1 MKFFKVVLA
10 TMLGF
15 VLSTV
20 VLIVLFILLLVG
32 LAVSVTSSQEE
43 KVASGTVLQLSLDHP
58 IMERSS
64 GNPLSDIDWSTFKSN
79 KQPGLNE
86 ILAGIRSAAKDPN
99 IAGIYME
106 VSSIEAGVASIEEIR
121 NALKA
126 FRASGKFVY
135 TYGEQ
140 LTQGAYYLAS
150 VSDRIF
156 LNPQGQLDFRGLRTE
171 LMFYK
176 GAFEKL
182 EIEPEVI
189 RHGKYKSFVEP
200 YIMDKMS
207 PENRA
212 QLHPLVFT
220 IWDQVLTGISTA
232 RKIDKDRLNQMAETM
247 QIRTAED
254 ALREHFVDT
263 LSYYDGVLA
272 AMRSK
277 LGIAADKKI
286 PVLKFARYE
295 ASVPEQSYDKDK
307 IAVIYANGEI
317 SGGNGDDNSIGSDRL
332 AETIRNARL
341 DDHIKAIVLRV
352 NSPGGSALASDIIW
366 RELDLTR
373 KTKPVVACMGD
384 VAASGGYYIACAADK
399 IVAQP
404 NTVTGSIGVLG
415 ILFNAQKLL
424 NNKLGITIDTLK
436 TNSMADFMSFTRP
449 LTAAEKSIM
458 QQSIEHVY
466 DVFVSRVAAGRK
478 MSAAAVDS
486 IGQGRVWIGR
496 DALRIGLVDTLG
508 GMQDAINIA
517 KHLAKLDTYQ
527 VVELPARK
535 EAIKELIEGLTEDAR
550 TTLLGS
556 QLTENEMRY
565 FRQMRSLLR
574 CRGIQA
580 RMPMDIEFY

>member
-106 VSSIEAGVASIEEIR
+106 ASSIEAGAASIEEIR

>member
-106 VSSIEAGVASIEEIR
+106 ASSIEAGAASIEEIR

-508 GMQDAINIA
+508 GLQDAINIA